1 MGELFSASLMIIIGK
16 KKKDSFEQ
24 LQEFSGEMIGLGE
37 KIEEKLKEKKEAEQ
51 QITEKEGS
59 ISRLR
64 TEVFRLKERLV
75 DLTLELSGLEQKRQ
89 IIEDQE
95 ES

>member
-16 KKKDSFEQ
+16 NKKDSFKQ
-24 LQEFSGEMIGLGE
+24 LQEFSGEMIGLGK
-37 KIEEKLKEKKEAEQ
+37 KIEEKLKEKKEVEQ
-51 QITEKEGS
+51 QITEKEGAM
-59 ISRLR
+59 SRLR

-89 IIEDQE
+89 IIEGQE